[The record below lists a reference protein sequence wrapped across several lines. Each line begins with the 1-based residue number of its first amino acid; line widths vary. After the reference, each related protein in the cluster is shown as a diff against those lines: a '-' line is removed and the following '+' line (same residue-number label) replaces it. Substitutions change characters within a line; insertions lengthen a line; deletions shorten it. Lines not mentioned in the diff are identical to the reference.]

1 LATTG
6 ATASNTGIGGIF
18 VSTASGRGQQLHDCF
33 VRFCWPGLV
42 SAAVSAPILGQPDI
56 RGHGVAAPGACI
68 WSRAAACPG
77 GEGEEAVGSDIIQ
90 QRAEIEGVIA
100 GRTLCDELR
109 QVAETAGDA
118 WAYADEAVAGADDGG
133 GDGWRSLTWSQ
144 VRERVLEL
152 AAGFAA
158 LGLERGE
165 RVALMLPNRS
175 EHVLAD
181 LGAVHAGGLGVT
193 LYATLAPEQIAYVAA
208 DCDARI
214 AVLDG
219 AAELARWQPV
229 LEQLPGITKIIVRDP
244 AACPAG
250 DRYMTWGGLVAL
262 GRDRLAAKPGVI
274 ADRVAAIKPGDPLA
288 LLYTSGTTGNPK
300 GVLLTHQNVL
310 YEMAAAER
318 MGIIVPQVRWV
329 SYLPLA
335 HIAER
340 MFSIY
345 LAIGAVGHV
354 HFCPD
359 PAQLV
364 RVIGQVR
371 PTAFFGV
378 PRVWEKIRTGIQALL
393 AAEQDEGKRAAVAQ
407 AMDIGRRYVTSCQYG
422 QTTPPELAAQFRTA
436 DAKVLGPIRGLLG
449 LGEAVS
455 VFSAAAPLPPDV
467 AAFFAGLGMKIL
479 DVYGMTETTGA
490 FTANT
495 PAEFRLGTVGRP
507 YAGVEVAIAADGEI
521 LARGP
526 LTTPGY
532 LDRPDLT
539 EALIDVGG
547 WLHTGDIGT
556 IDADGFVSVTDRK
569 KELIITAG
577 GENIAPA
584 AVENVLVAHPLIG
597 QALAYGDRRPYLVA
611 LLTLDGEVA
620 PAWAGARGITVGSL
634 AALAANPQILA
645 EVAAAV
651 AAANE
656 RLARVQQVKRWR
668 LLPVEWTAETEE
680 LTPTLKLKRRVV
692 HAKYADVLDS
702 LYAG

>member
-1 LATTG
+1 M
-6 ATASNTGIGGIF
+6 
-18 VSTASGRGQQLHDCF
+18 V
-33 VRFCWPGLV
+33 
-42 SAAVSAPILGQPDI
+42 
-56 RGHGVAAPGACI
+56 
-68 WSRAAACPG
+68 
-77 GEGEEAVGSDIIQ
+77 Q
-90 QRAEIEGVIA
+90 QRAAIEGVIA

-109 QVAETAGDA
+109 QIVETSGDA
-118 WAYADEAVAGADDGG
+118 WAYSEEAVTGAGA
-133 GDGWRSLTWSQ
+133 GDGWQSLTWSQ
-144 VRERVLEL
+144 VRQRVLEV

-158 LGLERGE
+158 LGLAPGE

-193 LYATLAPEQIAYVAA
+193 LYATLAPEQIGYVAA

-219 AAELARWQPV
+219 AGELARWRPI
-229 LEQLPGITKIIVRDP
+229 LEQLPGVKKIVVRDP

-250 DRYMTWGGLVAL
+250 DRYMTWADFAAL
-262 GRDRLAAKPGVI
+262 GRERFAAEPEQII
-274 ADRVAAIKPGDPLA
+274 ARVAAIKPDDPLA

-300 GVLLTHQNVL
+300 GVLLTHRNIL
-310 YEMAAAER
+310 YQMAAADT
-318 MGIIVPQVRWV
+318 MGLIIPRVRWV

-359 PAQLV
+359 AAQLV
-364 RVIGQVR
+364 RVIGKVR

-378 PRVWEKIRTGIQALL
+378 PRVWEKVRAGIQALL
-393 AAEQDEGKRAAVAQ
+393 TAEQDEGRRAAVQQ
-407 AMDIGRRYVTSCQYG
+407 AMETGRRYVKSCQYG
-422 QTTPPELAAQFRTA
+422 HTTSPELAAQFRAA
-436 DAKVLGPIRGLLG
+436 DEQVLGTIRSLLG
-449 LGEAVS
+449 LGEASS

-495 PAEFRLGTVGRP
+495 PAEFKLGTVGRP
-507 YAGVEVAIAADGEI
+507 AAGIEVTIAEDGEI
-521 LARGP
+521 LVRGP
-526 LTTPGY
+526 LITPGY
-532 LDRPDLT
+532 LSRPDLT
-539 EALIDVGG
+539 DALIDAGG
-547 WLHTGDIGT
+547 WLRTGDIGT

-597 QALAYGDRRPYLVA
+597 QALAYGDRRPYVVA

-620 PAWAGARGITVGSL
+620 PAWARARGITASSL
-634 AALAANPQILA
+634 AELASDPQVLA
-645 EVAAAV
+645 EVAAGV
-651 AAANE
+651 ADANE
-656 RLARVQQVKRWR
+656 RLARVQQVKRWH

-692 HAKYADVLDS
+692 HAKYADVIDS
-702 LYAG
+702 IYAG

>member
-1 LATTG
+1 M
-6 ATASNTGIGGIF
+6 SSE
-18 VSTASGRGQQLHDCF
+18 V
-33 VRFCWPGLV
+33 
-42 SAAVSAPILGQPDI
+42 I
-56 RGHGVAAPGACI
+56 R
-68 WSRAAACPG
+68 
-77 GEGEEAVGSDIIQ
+77 
-90 QRAEIEGVIA
+90 QRAEIEDVIA

-109 QVAETAGDA
+109 HVAETSGDA
-118 WAYADEAVAGADDGG
+118 YAYSDEAANGADAGA

-144 VRERVLEL
+144 ARQQVLEV

-158 LGLERGE
+158 LGLVPGD

-193 LYATLAPEQIAYVAA
+193 LYATLAPEQIAYVAG

-214 AVLDG
+214 TVLDG
-219 AAELARWQPV
+219 TAELARWQPI
-229 LEQLPGITKIIVRDP
+229 LEQLPGIKKIVVRDP

-250 DRYMTWGGLVAL
+250 DQYLTWADLMAL
-262 GRDRLAAKPGVI
+262 GRERLTAEPGEVAA
-274 ADRVAAIKPGDPLA
+274 RMAAIKPDDPLA

-300 GVLLTHQNVL
+300 GVQLSHRNIL
-310 YEMAAAER
+310 YQMIAADAT
-318 MGIIVPQVRWV
+318 GIIIPRSRAV

-340 MFSIY
+340 MLSIY
-345 LAIGAVGHV
+345 LPIHAVGHV

-359 PAQLV
+359 AAQLV
-364 RVIGQVR
+364 RVIGKVR

-378 PRVWEKIRTGIQALL
+378 PRVWEKVRAGIQALL
-393 AAEQDEGKRAAVAQ
+393 TAEQDEGKRAAVQQ
-407 AMDIGRRYVTSCQYG
+407 AMETGRRYVESCQYG
-422 QTTPPELAAQFRTA
+422 QTTSPELEARFRLA
-436 DAKVLGPIRGLLG
+436 DEQVLGPIRSLLG
-449 LGEAVS
+449 LGEASS
-455 VFSAAAPLPPDV
+455 VFSGAAPLPPEV
-467 AAFFAGLGMKIL
+467 AAFLAGLGMKVL

-495 PAEFRLGTVGRP
+495 PAEFKLGTVGRP
-507 YAGVEVAIAADGEI
+507 AAGMEVRIADDGEI
-521 LARGP
+521 LVRGP

-532 LDRPDLT
+532 LNRLDLT
-539 EALIDVGG
+539 GDLIDADG
-547 WLHTGDIGT
+547 WLRTGDIGT

-597 QALAYGDRRPYLVA
+597 QALAFGDRRPYVVA

-620 PAWAGARGITVGSL
+620 PAWARARGITVGSL
-634 AALAANPQILA
+634 AALASDPQVLA
-645 EVAAAV
+645 EVAAGV

-656 RLARVQQVKRWR
+656 GLARVQQVKQWR

-692 HAKYADVLDS
+692 HAKYADVIDS
-702 LYAG
+702 LYTG

>member
-1 LATTG
+1 M
-6 ATASNTGIGGIF
+6 S
-18 VSTASGRGQQLHDCF
+18 
-33 VRFCWPGLV
+33 
-42 SAAVSAPILGQPDI
+42 
-56 RGHGVAAPGACI
+56 
-68 WSRAAACPG
+68 
-77 GEGEEAVGSDIIQ
+77 SDIVRR
-90 QRAEIEGVIA
+90 RAEIEGVMA

-109 QVAETAGDA
+109 HVAETSGDA
-118 WAYADEAVAGADDGG
+118 WAYSDEAVTGA
-133 GDGWRSLTWSQ
+133 GDGWQSLTWSQ
-144 VRERVLEL
+144 ARQQVLET

-158 LGLERGE
+158 LGLAPGE
-165 RVALMLPNRS
+165 RVALMLPNCS

-214 AVLDG
+214 AVLNG
-219 AAELARWQPV
+219 AAELARWQPI

-250 DRYMTWGGLVAL
+250 DRYMTWADFAAL
-262 GRDRLAAKPGVI
+262 GRERYAAGPGEI
-274 ADRVAAIKPGDPLA
+274 AARVAAIKPDDPLA

-300 GVLLTHQNVL
+300 GVLLTHRNVL
-310 YEMAAAER
+310 YQMAAADT
-318 MGIIVPQVRWV
+318 MGLVTPRVRWV

-340 MFSIY
+340 MLSIY
-345 LAIGAVGHV
+345 APIHVVGHV

-359 PAQLV
+359 ATQLV
-364 RVIGQVR
+364 RVIGKVR

-378 PRVWEKIRTGIQALL
+378 PRVWEKVRAGIQALL
-393 AAEQDEGKRAAVAQ
+393 RAEQDEDKRAAVQQ
-407 AMDIGRRYVTSCQYG
+407 AMDIGRRYVESCQYG
-422 QTTPPELAAQFRTA
+422 QTTSPELAAQFQAAHER
-436 DAKVLGPIRGLLG
+436 VLGPVRSLLG
-449 LGEAVS
+449 LGEATS
-455 VFSAAAPLPPDV
+455 VLSGAAPLPPDV
-467 AAFFAGLGMKIL
+467 AAFLAGLGMKIL

-495 PAEFRLGTVGRP
+495 PTEFRLGTVGRP
-507 YAGVEVAIAADGEI
+507 VPGMEVRIAEDGEI
-521 LARGP
+521 LVRGP

-532 LDRPDLT
+532 LNRPDLT
-539 EALIDVGG
+539 EALIDADG
-547 WLHTGDIGT
+547 WLRTGDIGT

-569 KELIITAG
+569 KELVITAG

-584 AVENVLVAHPLIG
+584 AVENALVAHPLIG
-597 QALAYGDRRPYLVA
+597 QALAYGDRRPYMVA
-611 LLTLDGEVA
+611 LLTLDGEAA
-620 PAWAGARGITVGSL
+620 PAWARARGITAGSL
-634 AALAANPQILA
+634 AALASDPQVLA
-645 EVAAAV
+645 EVAAGV

-692 HAKYADVLDS
+692 HAKYADVIDS

>member
-1 LATTG
+1 M
-6 ATASNTGIGGIF
+6 SRN
-18 VSTASGRGQQLHDCF
+18 VGQ
-33 VRFCWPGLV
+33 
-42 SAAVSAPILGQPDI
+42 
-56 RGHGVAAPGACI
+56 
-68 WSRAAACPG
+68 
-77 GEGEEAVGSDIIQ
+77 E
-90 QRAEIEGVIA
+90 RAELEGTIA

-109 QVAETAGDA
+109 QVAETFGEAP
-118 WAYADEAVAGADDGG
+118 AYSDEA
-133 GDGWRSLTWSQ
+133 GDGWSSLNWAQ
-144 VRERVLEL
+144 ARQRVLEV

-158 LGLERGE
+158 IGLAPGE

-193 LYATLAPEQIAYVAA
+193 LYGTLAPEQIAYVAA
-208 DCDARI
+208 DCDARV

-229 LEQLPGITKIIVRDP
+229 LEQLPGLTKIVVRDP
-244 AACPAG
+244 AACPAAEQ
-250 DRYMTWGGLVAL
+250 YVTWADLVAL
-262 GRDRLAAKPGVI
+262 GRERLAAEPGEI
-274 ADRVAAIKPGDPLA
+274 TGRMAAIKPDDPLA

-300 GVLLTHQNVL
+300 GVLLTHRNIGYATATVD
-310 YEMAAAER
+310 R
-318 MGIIVPQVRWV
+318 MGTISPRVRWV

-340 MFSIY
+340 MFSVY
-345 LAIGAVGHV
+345 LPIHYTGHV

-359 PAQLV
+359 SAQLV

-378 PRVWEKIRTGIQALL
+378 PRVWEKIMAGISALL
-393 AAEQDEGKRAAVAQ
+393 TAEPDEGKRAAVRQ
-407 AMDIGRRYVTSCQYG
+407 AMDVGRRYVESCQYG
-422 QTTPPELAAQFRTA
+422 QSPPPELAAQFEVA
-436 DAKVLGPIRGLLG
+436 DERVLRPIRGLLG
-449 LGEAVS
+449 LDKAETVS
-455 VFSAAAPLPPDV
+455 SAAAPLPPEV
-467 AAFFAGLGMKIL
+467 GAFFAGLGLKML

-507 YAGVEVAIAADGEI
+507 VAGMEVTIAGDGEI

-526 LTTPGY
+526 MNTPGY
-532 LDRPDLT
+532 LQAPELT
-539 EALIDVGG
+539 RGLIDADG

-556 IDADGFVSVTDRK
+556 ISADGFVSVTDRK

-584 AVENVLVAHPLIG
+584 AVENALVAHGLIG
-597 QALAYGDRRPYLVA
+597 QALAYGDRRQYVVA
-611 LLTLDGEVA
+611 LLTLDSEVA
-620 PAWAGARGITVGSL
+620 PAWAKAHGISAGSL
-634 AALAANPQILA
+634 AALAADPQVLA
-645 EVAAAV
+645 EVASGV

-692 HAKYADVLDS
+692 HAKYADVIDS
-702 LYAG
+702 LYDASM